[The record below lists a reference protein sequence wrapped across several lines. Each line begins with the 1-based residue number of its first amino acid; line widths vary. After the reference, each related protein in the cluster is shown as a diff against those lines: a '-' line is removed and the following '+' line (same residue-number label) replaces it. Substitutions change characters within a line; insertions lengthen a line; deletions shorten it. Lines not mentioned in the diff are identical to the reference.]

1 MSEKYSFEKA
11 QNEAYE
17 IRDKALELKLER
29 NESGEPSGSDYS
41 QSESTLEKEREKQE
55 KIDNEKLTKLQESFL
70 GKDERNEAD
79 KNYQENTERHAGE
92 IKQYVENK
100 AVEGVPEFYQEEY
113 RSIMQEHFN
122 QLQKYPIEK
131 NCKLS
136 LVLPAYREER
146 VIVETLESLE
156 NQAGIDPD
164 EFEVLVVA
172 NYPKNKKPSINEY
185 DEKGVKVGEHP
196 DRTKELVEEYNKKSK
211 IKILVIEQDFPEFYT
226 NEKGKQEKFAGV
238 GIATKLGMD
247 IALMR
252 QQNNPQVVGYYGAD
266 TIFNLSW
273 VKECLNGYT
282 TEGVDAVRGKQEGIK
297 IDNRVEDENGLH
309 ILTKEGI
316 DRVTNFE
323 GRRYRYYHKLKNAIN
338 KEAVAKGRDIKK
350 QAHGVATQ
358 TAGMYAHI
366 GGMNI
371 KTGGEDIANAQNISE
386 GGKIVDN
393 NRMLAT
399 AVGRIEEPRT
409 EGGSYTRGLWN
420 MYRAFQYGEENGDGF
435 SIDSNGDLLVYDP
448 ENYRNRENALIE
460 IPKSLKN
467 FYENGIVD
475 KIIEKLFSSED
486 IIIMQNT
493 KKEIMDDYAKFEKEI
508 GKSLE
513 DGFWK
518 NFNETYPLNKI
529 KIEEAEKKAS
539 VGY

>member
-29 NESGEPSGSDYS
+29 NENGEPSGSDYG
-41 QSESTLEKEREKQE
+41 QSESILEKEREEQE
-55 KIDNEKLTKLQESFL
+55 KIDNEKLTKLRESFL
-70 GKDERNEAD
+70 GKDERNETD
-79 KNYQENTERHAGE
+79 ENYQENTERHAAE
-92 IKQYVENK
+92 IKQYVENQ
-100 AVEGVPEFYQEEY
+100 AVVGVPEFYREEY
-113 RSIMQEHFN
+113 EEIMREHFN

-185 DEKGVKVGEHP
+185 DEKGVRVGEHP
-196 DRTKELVEEYNKKSK
+196 DRTKELVEEFNKKSK

-226 NEKGKQEKFAGV
+226 NEKGQRKKFAGV

-247 IALMR
+247 IAVMR
-252 QQNNPQVVGYYGAD
+252 QRSNPQIVGYYGAD
-266 TIFNLSW
+266 TIFNPNW
-273 VKECLNGYT
+273 VEECLNGYNA
-282 TEGVDAVRGKQEGIK
+282 EGVDAVRGKQEGTK

-309 ILTKEGI
+309 ILTEEEI
-316 DRVTNFE
+316 NRVTNFE

-338 KEAVAKGRDIKK
+338 KEAVAKGRDVKK
-350 QAHGVATQ
+350 QAYGVATQ

-371 KTGGEDIANAQNISE
+371 KTGGEDIANAQTISE
-386 GGKIVDN
+386 DGKIFDN

-420 MYRAFQYGEENGDGF
+420 MYRAFKYGEENRDEF

-448 ENYRNRENALIE
+448 ENYRDRENALIE

-493 KKEIMDDYAKFEKEI
+493 KNEIMDDYAKFEKEI
-508 GKSLE
+508 GKFLE

-518 NFNETYPLNKI
+518 KFNEVYPLNQI
-529 KIEEAEKKAS
+529 KIEEAEKKVS
-539 VGY
+539 DGY

>member
-1 MSEKYSFEKA
+1 MLEKYSFEKA
-11 QNEAYE
+11 QNEAHE
-17 IRDKALELKLER
+17 IRGKALDLKLER
-29 NESGEPSGSDYS
+29 NENGEPSGSDYA
-41 QSESTLEKEREKQE
+41 QSELTLQKEREEQE
-55 KIDNEKLTKLQESFL
+55 KNDNEKLTKLRENFL
-70 GKDERNEAD
+70 GKNERSEAD
-79 KNYQENTERHAGE
+79 KNYQENTERHTAE
-92 IKQYVENK
+92 IKQYVEIQ
-100 AVEGVPEFYQEEY
+100 AVEGVPEFYQKEY
-113 RSIMQEHFN
+113 AGIMQEHFN

-156 NQAGIDPD
+156 NQAGINPD

-185 DEKGVKVGEHP
+185 DERGIKIGEHP
-196 DRTKELVEEYNKKSK
+196 DKTKELVEEFNKKSK

-226 NEKGKQEKFAGV
+226 NEKGQWKKFAGV

-266 TIFNLSW
+266 TIFNPSW
-273 VKECLNGYT
+273 VEECLNGYNI
-282 TEGVDAVRGKQEGIK
+282 EGVDAVRGKQEGTK

-309 ILTKEGI
+309 ILTEKEI

-338 KEAVAKGRDIKK
+338 KEAVAKGKDIKK

-366 GGMNI
+366 GGMNV
-371 KTGGEDIANAQNISE
+371 KTGGEDIANAQTISE

-448 ENYRNRENALIE
+448 EDYRDRENALIE

-475 KIIEKLFSSED
+475 GVIEKLFSSD
-486 IIIMQNT
+486 DVKIMQKT
-493 KKEIMDDYAKFEKEI
+493 KNENEGNYAKFEEEI
-508 GKSLE
+508 SKSLE
-513 DGFWK
+513 SDFWK
-518 NFNETYPLNKI
+518 KFNEAYPLNQI
-529 KIEEAEKKAS
+529 KIEEAEKKVSAE
-539 VGY
+539 Y